1 MSPDLAALSAGRSTS
16 SAQPKAAAP
25 ARSTREQAPA
35 TPAVSLV
42 PATEANAAAL
52 KARQAQAAAA
62 EATRKLAEK
71 GSELTIE
78 FEDALGRMVFRL
90 VDTQT
95 REVVRQIP
103 SEEVLAIARA
113 LAADESAGVLLRG
126 NA

>member
-1 MSPDLAALSAGRSTS
+1 MNADSLKLPTGRQSFGAQARAPAAQAS
-16 SAQPKAAAP
+16 SAAATTPAP
-25 ARSTREQAPA
+25 APTAQAIA
-35 TPAVSLV
+35 RAE
-42 PATEANAAAL
+42 EARAAAL
-52 KARQAQAAAA
+52 
-62 EATRKLAEK
+62 EASRRLAEK

-78 FEDALGRMVFRL
+78 FEDALNRMVFRL

-113 LAADESAGVLLRG
+113 LAANESAGVLFNG

>member
-1 MSPDLAALSAGRSTS
+1 MNADPLKLPTGRLPYGAQSRAAAASVS
-16 SAQPKAAAP
+16 SAPPPAP
-25 ARSTREQAPA
+25 APAPSPTAQAVA
-35 TPAVSLV
+35 RAE
-42 PATEANAAAL
+42 EARAAAL
-52 KARQAQAAAA
+52 
-62 EATRKLAEK
+62 EASRRLAEK

-78 FEDALGRMVFRL
+78 FEDALNRMVFRL

-113 LAADESAGVLLRG
+113 LAANESAGVLLNG

>member
-1 MSPDLAALSAGRSTS
+1 MP
-16 SAQPKAAAP
+16 AP
-25 ARSTREQAPA
+25 
-35 TPAVSLV
+35 
-42 PATEANAAAL
+42 EASAAAL
-52 KARQAQAAAA
+52 KARQAQAAAV
-62 EATRKLAEK
+62 EATRRLAEK

-90 VDTQT
+90 VDTKT